1 MNIKV
6 LKINDVV
13 FEGEAEGVIVP
24 ATSGEM
30 QLLDGHVPI
39 VATLRA
45 GEVRVSGQ
53 EPISIEHGY
62 LEATGDQVTILL

>member
-6 LKINDVV
+6 LKINEVI
-13 FEGEAEGVIVP
+13 FEGDAEGVTVP

-39 VATLRA
+39 VATLKS
-45 GEVRVSGQ
+45 GNIRVAGQ

-62 LEATGDQVTILL
+62 LEATGEQVTILL